1 MGSTLRRW
9 GGPAYLLGA
18 LALVGCGGGEDLAAG
33 EALRSEPLP
42 RAEPAPPLQ
51 IAAPEANR
59 ELDESRETAVV
70 RAAERVSQ
78 GIVAVNVLRAAQVR
92 TRDPFFDFF
101 SPFGLPWGPTATQL
115 VPSLGSGFV
124 IDANGVILTNDHVVR
139 GAERILVSFPDGR
152 DAEAELVGS
161 DQASD
166 VAVLRVGLSGLVPVP
181 LGSSEDL
188 RIGEWLIAF
197 GNPFGHLL
205 SNPEPS
211 VTVGVTSA
219 LHRHIVPT
227 EGERGSYL
235 GMIQTDAAINPG
247 NSGGPLVNAVGEV
260 VGMNTSIF
268 SRSGGS
274 EGMGF
279 AVPIE
284 RAIRIAN
291 DLLDHGRV
299 RRAWL
304 GLRVEPEV
312 ADAFGRTRGV
322 RIAQVYADSPGSRAG
337 VAPGDRIT
345 EVNGRRLVTP
355 LDFEAALLDLRAG
368 EPVSVVVNGNTG
380 AVRMIAD
387 EVPSFGARRVRVLGE
402 MELVTVTEPIRGERG
417 IVSQTGALVV
427 AIPPV
432 LQGNL
437 GLVEGDVIIGL
448 NNRRIQSAEDLAT
461 LLSQVSAGAR
471 AFLTFERNG
480 EFGEQAF
487 ILGR

>member
-1 MGSTLRRW
+1 VN
-9 GGPAYLLGA
+9 PGA
-18 LALVGCGGGEDLAAG
+18 
-33 EALRSEPLP
+33 
-42 RAEPAPPLQ
+42 PLQ
-51 IAAPEANR
+51 ISAPQANR
-59 ELDESRETAVV
+59 QLDQSRETAVV
-70 RAAERVSQ
+70 RAAERVSAS
-78 GIVAVNVLRAAQVR
+78 IVAVNVLRAAQVR
-92 TRDPFFDFF
+92 SRDPFFDFF
-101 SPFGLPWGPTATQL
+101 SPFGLPWGPTTTQL

-124 IDANGVILTNDHVVR
+124 IDDDGVILTNDHVVR

-152 DAEAELVGS
+152 DVEAELVGS
-161 DQASD
+161 DEASD
-166 VAVLRVGLSGLVPVP
+166 VAVLRVRLEGLTAVPV
-181 LGSSEDL
+181 GRAEDL

-211 VTVGVTSA
+211 VTVGVASA

-291 DLLDHGRV
+291 DLLEHGRV

-304 GLRVEPEV
+304 GIRVEPEV

-322 RIAQVYADSPGSRAG
+322 RVAQVYGDSPGSRAG
-337 VAPGDRIT
+337 IANGDRIT

-368 EPVSVVVNGNTG
+368 ESVTVSVNGAAG
-380 AVRMIAD
+380 AARMVAD
-387 EVPSFGARRVRVLGE
+387 EVPSFGAPRVRVLGE
-402 MELVTVTEPIRGERG
+402 MEITTVTDAIRGERG
-417 IVSQTGALVV
+417 ILSESGALVLE
-427 AIPPV
+427 IPGA
-432 LQGNL
+432 LQGTL
-437 GLVEGDVIIGL
+437 GIAEGDVIIGL
-448 NNRRIQSAEDLAT
+448 NNRRVQSAQDLSA
-461 LLSQVSAGAR
+461 LLAQVPAGAR
-471 AFLTFERNG
+471 AYLTFERNG
-480 EFGEQAF
+480 EFGEQPF
-487 ILGR
+487 IMGR

>member
-1 MGSTLRRW
+1 MISLPIHRA
-9 GGPAYLLGA
+9 GPALLLGA
-18 LALVGCGGGEDLAAG
+18 LVLAGCRGGEELAAG
-33 EALRSEPLP
+33 EALTAAPLS
-42 RAEPAPPLQ
+42 APAFPAAVQ
-51 IAAPEANR
+51 IPAPEANR
-59 ELDESRETAVV
+59 ELDQSRETAVV

-92 TRDPFFDFF
+92 ARDPFFDFF
-101 SPFGLPWGPTATQL
+101 SPFGLPWGTTTTQL

-124 IDANGVILTNDHVVR
+124 IDSDGVILTNDHVVR

-152 DAEAELVGS
+152 DVEAELVGS

-166 VAVLRVGLSGLVPVP
+166 VAVLRVRLDGLTPVP

-211 VTVGVTSA
+211 VTVGVASA

-260 VGMNTSIF
+260 IGMNTSIF

-291 DLLDHGRV
+291 DLLEHGRV

-304 GLRVEPEV
+304 GIRVEPEV

-322 RIAQVYADSPGSRAG
+322 RIAQVYDDSPGSRAG
-337 VAPGDRIT
+337 VSPGDRIT

-368 EPVSVVVNGNTG
+368 EPVSVAVNGSAG
-380 AVRMIAD
+380 PLRMTAD
-387 EVPSFGARRVRVLGE
+387 EVPTFGARRVRVLGE
-402 MELVTVTEPIRGERG
+402 MEVVTVTDAIRGERG
-417 IVSQTGALVV
+417 IVSQGGALVMGIRP
-427 AIPPV
+427 AQ
-432 LQGNL
+432 QGAL

-448 NNRRIQSAEDLAT
+448 NNRRIPSAEDLSA
-461 LLSQVSAGAR
+461 LLAQIPAGAR

-480 EFGEQAF
+480 EFGEQPF